1 MPTKGKTVKTSVK
14 INFHPAALPSSAK
27 SRARKHTLSK
37 CGTTGLA
44 RYRDRHQARDGAK
57 ALAAGSNA
65 YAVTTFACPDCRG
78 GWHVEKTDVRE
89 PIVAS
94 VTSVPTEAF
103 SASLTSRK
111 RRYVLFDVENPTRGA
126 KATCEE
132 LADFWGIL
140 KQQAPGIAPHDHVVV
155 GASRSVVRK
164 YRAAIHG
171 PNIKWVVG
179 ANAADGA
186 DRALLAAIDLRR
198 VARDYDELVIVSGD
212 HAFADLARRAKMLGL
227 TVQVVTAQ
235 NSEQR
240 SMLSRELAA
249 AADTHTL
256 VRLEARTPRHET
268 AIPMATAEPRTH
280 SRVSLRPIA
289 A

>member
-1 MPTKGKTVKTSVK
+1 MRTNARIDSELTTRTRSRDDK
-14 INFHPAALPSSAK
+14 ICRHKLPVCTA
-27 SRARKHTLSK
+27 
-37 CGTTGLA
+37 TGLA

-65 YAVTTFACPDCRG
+65 YDVSAFACPDCC
-78 GWHVEKTDVRE
+78 GWHVEKAHVRE

-103 SASLTSRK
+103 SASLGSRK
-111 RRYVLFDVENPTRGA
+111 RRYILFDVENPTCGA

-140 KQQAPGIAPHDHVVV
+140 KQQAPGIAPRDHVVV

-198 VARDYDELVIVSGD
+198 VAREYDELVIVSGD
-212 HAFADLARRAKMLGL
+212 WRFADLARRARRAGL
-227 TVQVVTAQ
+227 SVQVVTAEHP
-235 NSEQR
+235 EQR

-249 AADTHTL
+249 AADTRTL
-256 VRLEARTPRHET
+256 VRLEARTPRHDT
-268 AIPMATAEPRTH
+268 AIPMATAESRAH
-280 SRVSLRPIA
+280 SRVCLRPMA

>member
-1 MPTKGKTVKTSVK
+1 MRTNARIDSELTTRTRSRDDK
-14 INFHPAALPSSAK
+14 IRRHKLPVCTA
-27 SRARKHTLSK
+27 
-37 CGTTGLA
+37 TGLA
-44 RYRDRHQARDGAK
+44 RYRDRYQARDGAK

-65 YAVTTFACPDCRG
+65 YDVSAFACPDCRG
-78 GWHVEKTDVRE
+78 WHVEKAHVRE

-103 SASLTSRK
+103 SASLGSRK
-111 RRYVLFDVENPTRGA
+111 RRYILFDVENPTCGA

-132 LADFWGIL
+132 LAEFWGIL
-140 KQQAPGIAPHDHVVV
+140 TQQAPGIAPRDHVVV

-198 VARDYDELVIVSGD
+198 VAREYDELVIVSGD
-212 HAFADLARRAKMLGL
+212 WRFADLARRARRAGL
-227 TVQVVTAQ
+227 SVQVVTAEHP
-235 NSEQR
+235 EQR

-249 AADTHTL
+249 AADTRTL
-256 VRLEARTPRHET
+256 VRLEARTPRHDT
-268 AIPMATAEPRTH
+268 AIPMATAESRTH
-280 SRVSLRPIA
+280 SRVCLRPIA

>member
-1 MPTKGKTVKTSVK
+1 MKASVE
-14 INFHPAALPSSAK
+14 INFHPAALPSSAESK
-27 SRARKHTLSK
+27 ASKHRLSK
-37 CGTTGLA
+37 CEATGLA
-44 RYRDRHQARDGAK
+44 RFRDRHQARDGAK

-65 YAVTTFACPDCRG
+65 YDVSAFACPDCRG
-78 GWHVEKTDVRE
+78 WHVEKTRFRE

-94 VTSVPTEAF
+94 VTSMPTEAF
-103 SASLTSRK
+103 SASLGSRK
-111 RRYVLFDVENPTRGA
+111 RRYILFDVENPTCGA

-132 LADFWGIL
+132 LADFWSIL
-140 KQQAPGIAPHDHVVV
+140 KQQAPGIAPRDHVVV
-155 GASRSVVRK
+155 GASRSVVRR

-179 ANAADGA
+179 ADAPDGA
-186 DRALLAAIDLRR
+186 DRALLDAIDLRR

-235 NSEQR
+235 HPEQR

-249 AADTHTL
+249 AADTRTL
-256 VRLEARTPRHET
+256 VRLEARTPRHDT
-268 AIPMATAEPRTH
+268 SIPMATAE
-280 SRVSLRPIA
+280 SRSHTRVCLRPMA

>member
-1 MPTKGKTVKTSVK
+1 MRTNARIDSELTTRTRSRDDK
-14 INFHPAALPSSAK
+14 IRRHKLPACTA
-27 SRARKHTLSK
+27 
-37 CGTTGLA
+37 TGLA
-44 RYRDRHQARDGAK
+44 RYRDRHQARDGAT

-65 YAVTTFACPDCRG
+65 YDVSAFACPDCRG
-78 GWHVEKTDVRE
+78 WHVEKAHVRE
-89 PIVAS
+89 PIVARVS
-94 VTSVPTEAF
+94 SAPTEAF
-103 SASLTSRK
+103 TASLGSRK
-111 RRYVLFDVENPTRGA
+111 RRYILFDVENPTCGA

-155 GASRSVVRK
+155 GASRGVVRK

-198 VARDYDELVIVSGD
+198 VAREYDELVIVSGVWR
-212 HAFADLARRAKMLGL
+212 FADLARRARRAGL
-227 TVQVVTAQ
+227 SVQVVTAEHP
-235 NSEQR
+235 EQR

-249 AADTHTL
+249 AADTRTL
-256 VRLEARTPRHET
+256 VRLEARTPRHDT
-268 AIPMATAEPRTH
+268 AIPIATAESRAH
-280 SRVSLRPIA
+280 SRVCLRPMA